1 MPILL
6 GRCHIASR
14 FMKIPYVTLLLLLAA
29 LNTIGPFSVDTY
41 LPAFPSIE
49 TGLHATPL
57 QMQQSLTAY
66 LLPFSFMMLWHGAI
80 SDAVG
85 RKRVIIVGQFI
96 FLLASLLCAAAP
108 SIELF
113 WIGRVLQG
121 LSAGAGVIVGR
132 AVIRDYFDGIS
143 AQRLMSHVTMV
154 FAVSPAIAP
163 ILGGWLATALDWR
176 AIFYLLCVIALSLLV
191 MTWKLLPETLPLEKR
206 QSLHP
211 THLLAGYTSIL
222 GSLPFIMLCL
232 SMGLF
237 FSGFFIYVMSAP
249 VFLINHLGLKE
260 TQFGW
265 LFVPIVTG
273 MILGSAVSAKLAG
286 RLHPA
291 ATIVLAYGI
300 AGTATLINI
309 ALNYALGD
317 SVATRIPQITLYTFG
332 MSIAMPTLTLRALD
346 MFPHRRGMAASC
358 QGFIQTLIMSAVA
371 GIVAP
376 MLWDTTRHLAWGM
389 VGGLML
395 SLTAYL
401 ISLRTYR
408 VVD

>member
-1 MPILL
+1 
-6 GRCHIASR
+6 
-14 FMKIPYVTLLLLLAA
+14 MKIPYVMLLLLLAA

-41 LPAFPSIE
+41 LPAFPAIE
-49 TGLHATPL
+49 AGLHATPL
-57 QMQQSLTAY
+57 ELQQSLTAY

-85 RKRVIIVGQFI
+85 RKRVIIVGQAVFV
-96 FLLASLLCAAAP
+96 LASLLCATAP
-108 SIELF
+108 NIELF
-113 WIGRVLQG
+113 WLGRILQG

-132 AVIRDYFDGIS
+132 AVIRDLFDGIA

-163 ILGGWLATALDWR
+163 ILGGWLATALSWR
-176 AIFYLLCVIALSLLV
+176 AIFYMLCVIALLLIA
-191 MTWKLLPETLPLEKR
+191 MTWKWLPETLPAAKR

-211 THLLAGYTSIL
+211 THLLAGYKSIL

-232 SMGLF
+232 SMALF

-249 VFLINHLGLKE
+249 VFLIDHLGLTE
-260 TQFGW
+260 TQFGY

-273 MILGSAVSAKLAG
+273 MILGSAVSARLAG
-286 RLHPA
+286 RLHA
-291 ATIVLAYGI
+291 AGTITLAYGI
-300 AGTATLINI
+300 AAAAMLINL
-309 ALNYALGD
+309 ALNYALAD

-332 MSIAMPTLTLRALD
+332 MSVALPTLTLRALD

-371 GIVAP
+371 GVVSP
-376 MLWDTTRHLAWGM
+376 LLWDSTRHLAWGM
-389 VGGLML
+389 VVGLMA
-395 SLTAYL
+395 SLAAYL
-401 ISLRTYR
+401 VSLRTYR
-408 VVD
+408 VID